1 MPRRAKIDP
10 PKYLKSITIPFSREN
25 IFVKYLLLLLLTA
38 ALGCRTD
45 AATDS
50 ASTPGEDTQNQA
62 ETAVKKDQGFTD
74 GTPSDAQIAELL
86 AQYLGQWEG
95 TAIHKGADGKVQ
107 AQFPITNSCRW
118 LEEGKSIE
126 IRLTEKLPQGD
137 QQLIFTKWYD
147 RKQQRFLVTRRMAG
161 DEVIPKP
168 GAYET
173 YDPATGIFHGI
184 VTEGLAAG
192 DSWTWTSQV
201 ADKNDLSADGTLWVY
216 TGTLKQEG
224 IVQTTRIDTLS
235 LVNPEADT
243 P

>member
-1 MPRRAKIDP
+1 MRYVP
-10 PKYLKSITIPFSREN
+10 
-25 IFVKYLLLLLLTA
+25 LLLLIVSFGCEANHSNQATPESSSESQQQANDNATKQADKNNAKQSEALSDDTLTEPQVA
-38 ALGCRTD
+38 ALL
-45 AATDS
+45 S
-50 ASTPGEDTQNQA
+50 KSLGE
-62 ETAVKKDQGFTD
+62 
-74 GTPSDAQIAELL
+74 
-86 AQYLGQWEG
+86 WEG
-95 TAIHKGADGKVQ
+95 TAVIKGKDGKLQ
-107 AQFPITNSCRW
+107 AEFPITSSCRW

-137 QQLIFTKWYD
+137 QQLIFTKWHD
-147 RKQQRFLVTRRMAG
+147 PKQQRFLLTRRMAG
-161 DEVIPKP
+161 DEVPPKP

-184 VTEGLAAG
+184 VTEALAAG

-201 ADKNDLSADGTLWVY
+201 ADKSDLLADGTLSVY
-216 TGTLKQEG
+216 TATIKKEG

>member
-1 MPRRAKIDP
+1 MRYVP
-10 PKYLKSITIPFSREN
+10 
-25 IFVKYLLLLLLTA
+25 LLLLIVSFGCEANHSNQATPESSSESQQQANDNATKQADKNNAKQSEALSNDTLTEPQVA
-38 ALGCRTD
+38 ALL
-45 AATDS
+45 S
-50 ASTPGEDTQNQA
+50 KSLGE
-62 ETAVKKDQGFTD
+62 
-74 GTPSDAQIAELL
+74 
-86 AQYLGQWEG
+86 WEG
-95 TAIHKGADGKVQ
+95 TAVIKGKDGKLQ
-107 AQFPITNSCRW
+107 AEFPITSSCRW

-147 RKQQRFLVTRRMAG
+147 PKQQRFLLTRRMAG
-161 DEVIPKP
+161 DEVPPKP

-184 VTEGLAAG
+184 VTEALAAG
-192 DSWTWTSQV
+192 VSWTWTSQV
-201 ADKNDLSADGTLWVY
+201 ADKSDLLADGTLSVY
-216 TGTLKQEG
+216 TATIKKEG

>member
-1 MPRRAKIDP
+1 MRYVP
-10 PKYLKSITIPFSREN
+10 
-25 IFVKYLLLLLLTA
+25 LLLLIVSFGCEANHSNQATPESSSESQQQANDNATKQADKNNAKQSEALSDDTLTEPQVA
-38 ALGCRTD
+38 ALL
-45 AATDS
+45 S
-50 ASTPGEDTQNQA
+50 KSLGE
-62 ETAVKKDQGFTD
+62 
-74 GTPSDAQIAELL
+74 
-86 AQYLGQWEG
+86 WEG
-95 TAIHKGADGKVQ
+95 TAVIKGKDGKLQ
-107 AQFPITNSCRW
+107 AEFPITSSCRW

-147 RKQQRFLVTRRMAG
+147 PKQQRFLLTRRMAG
-161 DEVIPKP
+161 DEAPPKP

-184 VTEGLAAG
+184 VTEALAAG
-192 DSWTWTSQV
+192 VSWTWTSQV
-201 ADKNDLSADGTLWVY
+201 ADKSDLLADGTLSVY
-216 TGTLKQEG
+216 TATIKKEG